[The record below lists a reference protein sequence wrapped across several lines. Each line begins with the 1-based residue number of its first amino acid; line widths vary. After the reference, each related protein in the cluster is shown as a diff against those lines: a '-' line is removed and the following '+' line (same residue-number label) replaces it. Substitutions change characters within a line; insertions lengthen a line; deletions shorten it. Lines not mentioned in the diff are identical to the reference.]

1 MIFWQWAS
9 QYVAVLGWPEQELCQ
24 VRFCPLVGLSVGF
37 AKDVPSAEVGVG
49 RRKSCAKAVTR
60 LAVRLA

>member
-9 QYVAVLGWPEQELCQ
+9 QYVAVLGWLWQELCQ

-37 AKDVPSAEVGVG
+37 AKDVPSAEVLGWPAQELCQG
-49 RRKSCAKAVTR
+49 SDKAGG
-60 LAVRLA
+60 